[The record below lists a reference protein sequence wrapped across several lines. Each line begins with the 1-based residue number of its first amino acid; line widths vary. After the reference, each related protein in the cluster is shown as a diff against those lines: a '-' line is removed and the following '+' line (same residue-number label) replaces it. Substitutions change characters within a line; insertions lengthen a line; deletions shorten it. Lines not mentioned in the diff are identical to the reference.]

1 MNPNEEDHFM
11 PFYKF
16 KHCSKMDLCIKNDRF
31 HKDTNTI
38 KMRYRNSKGE
48 KVKVN
53 SSLRAPFKETLAVVL
68 SCQYQAHYQND
79 SRGLDRRKKLL
90 EENKNL
96 VSEICIIQ
104 DGTFASIIVIFE
116 DGHTPIEFCFGF
128 SNFFEDL
135 SRELGFKH
143 PLGEQLL
150 KDMIGPCEKVHRMI
164 CEKIHRMIAIHA
176 LGVQP
181 N

>member
-1 MNPNEEDHFM
+1 MTTVDIMKTSVTTYEEDHFM

-79 SRGLDRRKKLL
+79 SKGLAGIFFVRPRKKTQGEKTQEFRNSSKKLKLKRKISLFGILVNFFSKYRRK
-90 EENKNL
+90 
-96 VSEICIIQ
+96 
-104 DGTFASIIVIFE
+104 
-116 DGHTPIEFCFGF
+116 
-128 SNFFEDL
+128 
-135 SRELGFKH
+135 
-143 PLGEQLL
+143 
-150 KDMIGPCEKVHRMI
+150 
-164 CEKIHRMIAIHA
+164 
-176 LGVQP
+176 
-181 N
+181 